1 MAISRWI
8 TSRRRFS
15 LSRITTALAPDSP
28 TEESFLPVSSP
39 ASSSANR
46 TFRSCSSSALNCTK
60 PSDCAASATFA
71 RNGTAHDRVR
81 ALGSNFVYCATAQ
94 QRASGSHFSMRPSLQ
109 TVFTAMLLERRQAFT
124 RGGRGLL
131 LRQVKKFRDS
141 IIGSLVAVA
150 VGRFLGRHR
159 CFLTPHRSPLFCDES
174 IVLAPHRTESQIL
187 LAHRRSTLG
196 KLASL

>member
-1 MAISRWI
+1 MSRWI

-60 PSDCAASATFA
+60 RSDCTASATSA
-71 RNGTAHDRVR
+71 RNGPARAHDRVR
-81 ALGSNFVYCATAQ
+81 ALGSHFVYCATAQ
-94 QRASGSHFSMRPSLQ
+94 QRDSGSHFSMRPSLQ

-131 LRQVKKFRDS
+131 LRQVKKFRNS

-150 VGRFLGRHR
+150 VGQFLGRHR

-174 IVLAPHRTESQIL
+174 IVLAPHRTESVIL
-187 LAHRRSTLG
+187 LAHRCHSREI
-196 KLASL
+196 